1 MFTTILLGSLLW
13 LTPPLGHMNSA
24 TRSKRG
30 ESRFYNFQ
38 YFLHSPQNTVTRK
51 WRHLV
56 KLCWLFPFPHSLYWL
71 KQFFFYE
78 YFAWDKGRRWHTVRN
93 YNISDF
99 VTALSSPPQSCGAV
113 VVLGAIL
120 LSLFIL
126 SPIPEEICQI
136 FLAEMKSS
144 GCNTFLLKHQQSET
158 ENVLWYAKI
167 YWV

>member
-1 MFTTILLGSLLW
+1 MTYTTPGTYELSHQKQERRVQILQFSI
-13 LTPPLGHMNSA
+13 
-24 TRSKRG
+24 
-30 ESRFYNFQ
+30 F
-38 YFLHSPQNTVTRK
+38 SPQYTKYSNTRVTTFSK
-51 WRHLV
+51 IMLV
-56 KLCWLFPFPHSLYWL
+56 VPLSPQFILTKT
-71 KQFFFYE
+71 FFFYE
-78 YFAWDKGRRWHTVRN
+78 YFAWVKGRRWHTVRY

-144 GCNTFLLKHQQSET
+144 GCNTFLLQHQQSET
-158 ENVLWYAKI
+158 GNVLWYAKI